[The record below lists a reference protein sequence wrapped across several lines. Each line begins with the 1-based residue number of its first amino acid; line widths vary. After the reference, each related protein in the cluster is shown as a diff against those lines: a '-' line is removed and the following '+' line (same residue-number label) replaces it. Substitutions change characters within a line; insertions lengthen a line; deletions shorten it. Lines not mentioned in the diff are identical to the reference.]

1 MFGESDS
8 ESPRLPS
15 PWDSV
20 ISSPQCSP
28 SSIPQLVPEA
38 EEVSLTSSS
47 YLFSKCLPQGN
58 VEYKLQLLAPSPARF
73 ARLVTQMKWR
83 LLEGGGQAYYELGVA
98 DNGALIGL
106 PRPELEQSLET
117 LDMMA
122 GEIGASVI
130 VVKEIEV
137 PAIVAGTAGYDA
149 DRRNDKWRRQKAAR
163 NSATEDIAESEPDHN
178 IDDDP
183 DPTIGQSSTSSDLDL
198 SQQNTDF
205 TDISQHTYLYTN
217 CIDSKPDLSFNVD
230 NDHPDL
236 EITSV
241 FKPRRTHPRH
251 HQSISPRNDPI
262 DRTKKKKPPD
272 AAQSSKAR
280 ETGFNQLHRNK
291 TPHAVCKRN
300 FDPTVGTPQRRTSLP
315 HPTAHPAGSM
325 ENSPSLI
332 DTHLIPELRLE
343 GEEIGSPSEIISK
356 PGTHSQDPS
365 LNDSRLIVEVL
376 VVRKMSVDGAFL
388 DFSGFS
394 LS

>member
-28 SSIPQLVPEA
+28 SNIPQLVPEA
-38 EEVSLTSSS
+38 EEVSLTSSP
-47 YLFSKCLPQGN
+47 YLFSKYLPQGN

-122 GEIGASVI
+122 SEIGASVI

-163 NSATEDIAESEPDHN
+163 NSATEDTAESEPDNN
-178 IDDDP
+178 IDDDL
-183 DPTIGQSSTSSDLDL
+183 DLAFGQSSTSSDLDL
-198 SQQNTDF
+198 SQQNTNF
-205 TDISQHTYLYTN
+205 TNDISQHTYLQTN
-217 CIDSKPDLSFNVD
+217 CIDSKPDLSFSAD

-241 FKPRRTHPRH
+241 FKPRRAHPRH
-251 HQSISPRNDPI
+251 HHSISPRNDPT

-272 AAQSSKAR
+272 AAHSSKAR
-280 ETGFNQLHRNK
+280 ETVFNQRGSLHRNK
-291 TPHAVCKRN
+291 TPHAVCRRDFN
-300 FDPTVGTPQRRTSLP
+300 PTVSTSRRQASLP
-315 HPTAHPAGSM
+315 HSTAHPVAKLS
-325 ENSPSLI
+325 
-332 DTHLIPELRLE
+332 IPHRHTSHTRTPTR
-343 GEEIGSPSEIISK
+343 GRG
-356 PGTHSQDPS
+356 
-365 LNDSRLIVEVL
+365 N
-376 VVRKMSVDGAFL
+376 
-388 DFSGFS
+388 GFAYRN
-394 LS
+394 